1 MRISTQSFYEQSQ
14 AAMSTQQA
22 NLLRVQQQIGA
33 NTKILSP
40 SDDPIAATRALATAQ
55 AISLNGQYASSRN
68 QVKQTLSLEGNILD
82 SVTNIY
88 NNIKSLVVQGGN
100 GSLSDSDRASI
111 ATTLQS
117 NYDQLLGLAN
127 TADGNGQFI
136 FAGFQSG
143 TPPFVKQADG
153 TVAFVGDQ
161 GQRLMQVD
169 ASRQMAATDDG
180 RAIFQSVQGGAR
192 YVTSSPATNNGT
204 AVFGSS
210 AVTDATDVNF
220 GKDFSISF
228 SGGKYTVTTISTPPE
243 EVATGAFVDGAP
255 ITFGGVQISVKGTP
269 SDGDTM
275 NVSTA
280 KNAGSDIFSALG
292 DVIAALRKPIDNGTS
307 ADRTQLLNS
316 LSTVNVKL
324 ANSLDNVLTVSASVG
339 SRLNEVDALDD
350 SGSARNISDQ
360 SYLSDLQDL
369 DVVKASVE
377 LAQRQVSLQATQLAF
392 MKIQKI
398 SLMNYL

>member
-33 NTKILSP
+33 NTKILAP

-153 TVAFVGDQ
+153 AVAFVGDQ

-180 RAIFQSVQGGAR
+180 RSIFQSVQGGAR
-192 YVTSSPATNNGT
+192 YVTSSPASNNGT

-228 SGGKYTVTTISTPPE
+228 SAGKYTVTTIAKPPE
-243 EVATGAFVDGAP
+243 EVATGTFVDGAP
-255 ITFGGVQISVKGTP
+255 ITFGGVQISVSGTP
-269 SDGDTM
+269 ADGDKM

-292 DVIAALRKPIDNGTS
+292 DVISALRKPIDNGTS

-339 SRLNEVDALDD
+339 SRLNEVDALDN